1 MFRRVPTAVFLV
13 VLAACGGSSNNN
25 VSQPTAATP
34 PPTPAVSISATGEG
48 NLVLHPSAASAY
60 TFTLETP
67 IRVRETTGGTADWN
81 FARFSVIRGGREIE
95 RGEVGSDS
103 IRAAG
108 YSRIGANSNSVYRV
122 YFRFNSDT
130 FDDVRVTLGFGDLKD
145 ARQFT
150 VEVVDNWSDVTVSF
164 TPAALPAGTVG
175 R

>member
-1 MFRRVPTAVFLV
+1 MYRRVATVLFLV
-13 VLAACGGSSNNN
+13 VLAACGGSSS
-25 VSQPTAATP
+25 VTQPPPATP

-48 NLVLHPSAASAY
+48 SLVLHPSAASAY
-60 TFTLETP
+60 TFALETP
-67 IRVRETTGGTADWN
+67 IRVRETSGGTADWN

-108 YSRIGANSNSVYRV
+108 YSRITANSNTMYRV